1 MVANASQSQR
11 SELEPHSALAVA
23 ALGTARETT
32 RNRFIVGEHI
42 GPESGED
49 RRHEAR
55 CQRAY
60 VSSRV
65 APDGSV

>member
-32 RNRFIVGEHI
+32 RNRFIVDEHI
-42 GPESGED
+42 GLEIGEH
-49 RRHEAR
+49 RYGRNQSER
-55 CQRAY
+55 CH
-60 VSSRV
+60 
-65 APDGSV
+65 